1 MTNWKTHNNRVFS
14 DKLEHHANTVI
25 KAKIASMLSR
35 VADWMITYIEDA
47 FEGETGSEQFP
58 VYSANLHDATGIGVY
73 MDGVMTAYKPTQRAV
88 EPNDGVLGA
97 TELDR
102 ALNEATN
109 QFATGIWIVLFS
121 AVPYAYEVNIAGS
134 PWNRGIGFFDE
145 MEEWLKTDV
154 FGSLKEVKS

>member
-25 KAKIASMLSR
+25 KAKISAMLGR
-35 VADWMITYIEDA
+35 VADWMVTYIEDA
-47 FEGETGSEQFP
+47 FEGPYGTNQFP
-58 VYSANLHDATGIGVY
+58 VFSANLHDATGIGVY
-73 MDGVMTAYKPTQRAV
+73 IDGVMTAYKPTQRAIV
-88 EPNDGVLGA
+88 ENDGVFGS
-97 TELDR
+97 TELDK
-102 ALNEATN
+102 ALSESTS

-121 AVPYAYEVNIAGS
+121 AVPYASHVNIAGS
-134 PWNRGIGFFDE
+134 TLYRGEGFFYE